1 MKGAKPAITNNLSVS
16 GNLSYKNLMAGVNYN
31 NKYMTNE
38 RSTTSTNTFGIDI
51 GINTSKYGTFS
62 ARASYKKTNSN
73 QENPPEEGNENGCQ
87 IGIKYTY
94 KIK

>member
-16 GNLSYKNLMAGVNYN
+16 GKLSHKNLMAGVNYN

-51 GINTSKYGTFS
+51 GINTAKYGTFS
-62 ARASYKKTNSN
+62 ARASYNKTNSN